1 MSSKVLAD
9 LVADVI
15 NTGSPQVLSADETS
29 RFYSEFEVS
38 VASEVEEMRS
48 EKRRAYEE
56 FKNIAIR

>member
-1 MSSKVLAD
+1 MSSKVLAS

-15 NTGSPQVLSADETS
+15 NTGNPRVLDEDEVL
-29 RFYSEFEVS
+29 RFYSEFEKS
-38 VASEVEEMRS
+38 VATEVEEMRS